1 LPPKTKN
8 SILAASRSRKDASL
22 ASLHHQ
28 PVLCSRPLASA
39 SAPALAKSP
48 APRKRPALPTE
59 ARSQVPGAR
68 SQEPGAR
75 ARCQSQCQS
84 QSQSQSQCQSRH
96 RTTVTNLTPAAAAG
110 QTSIFRS
117 HSTSTALLPLPTTWT
132 LTSQRHH
139 PLLLYV
145 HAGNK
150 YGRLSILLI
159 PFFTIQIHSSPSC
172 YSARSDESIPSLE
185 HPLSQ
190 IPTPNIC
197 PFCTPLHQCSG
208 SATAIAHLDRF

>member
-1 LPPKTKN
+1 MRARLPPKTKN

-75 ARCQSQCQS
+75 ARCQSQVPEPVPEPSPHYGNQPYSSGC
-84 QSQSQSQCQSRH
+84 R
-96 RTTVTNLTPAAAAG
+96 RTDVNFP
-110 QTSIFRS
+110 Q
-117 HSTSTALLPLPTTWT
+117 
-132 LTSQRHH
+132 
-139 PLLLYV
+139 
-145 HAGNK
+145 
-150 YGRLSILLI
+150 
-159 PFFTIQIHSSPSC
+159 
-172 YSARSDESIPSLE
+172 
-185 HPLSQ
+185 
-190 IPTPNIC
+190 
-197 PFCTPLHQCSG
+197 PLHFHRPPPPSY
-208 SATAIAHLDRF
+208 HMDFN